1 MLAESRTFTI
11 TTGST
16 IQGELV
22 SINLDVVTIKRV
34 DGPLVTVKASNF
46 SAPDIA
52 YLQAHGLKQA
62 GVASPLAGA
71 MKERPFVNSLGMK
84 FVPVADTQVLFCTT
98 LTRTRASPPKQ
109 AGRLL
114 GSSGLAKSGMR
125 TCFRF
130 PP

>member
-1 MLAESRTFTI
+1 MKPDLTCFIGTLVLAVLHSGAPALLAESRTFTS

-34 DGPLVTVKASNF
+34 DGPLLTVKTSNF

-62 GVASPLAGA
+62 GEASPLAGA
-71 MKERPFVNSLGMK
+71 TKERPFVK
-84 FVPVADTQVLFCTT
+84 
-98 LTRTRASPPKQ
+98 
-109 AGRLL
+109 
-114 GSSGLAKSGMR
+114 
-125 TCFRF
+125 
-130 PP
+130 